1 MRSARTAA
9 AAFMVA
15 AVAMT
20 AAGCAAG
27 QGDDSSLVGV
37 AMPTTTSLRWVDD
50 GNDVKQQL
58 ENLGYDVD
66 LRYAENDVA
75 VQVQQIGA
83 MIDAGADLLIVGS
96 IDGKALKDELARAAA
111 ADIPVVSYD
120 RLIRD
125 SPDVA

>member
-1 MRSARTAA
+1 RRRSTMRSARTAA

-20 AAGCAAG
+20 AAGCADV

-37 AMPTTTSLRWVDD
+37 AMPTTTLLRWVDD
-50 GNDVKQQL
+50 GEDVQEQL

-75 VQVQQIGA
+75 TQVQQVGE
-83 MIDAGADLLIVGS
+83 MIDEGADLLIVGA
-96 IDGKALKDELARAAA
+96 IDGTAL
-111 ADIPVVSYD
+111 
-120 RLIRD
+120 
-125 SPDVA
+125 